1 MDWNLCWLM
10 FAAGVLID
18 TRDTHCAQ
26 HCSTN
31 DFATDCKQTQTGFK
45 RLENATT
52 VCLVLNLLLML
63 GWTRS
68 NPSITFSFSFSRYWI
83 CLESKLPLGR
93 YLSGLSILSSTLL
106 QSLHLTNSKYCEY
119 SLLIFFRLSLTCLSW
134 FFSFNDEHFSPI
146 FLEDMTVVQV
156 KIFPL
161 IDQEY
166 STYYGTAL

>member
-1 MDWNLCWLM
+1 M

-52 VCLVLNLLLML
+52 VCLVLNLLLVL

-106 QSLHLTNSKYCEY
+106 QSLHLTNPKYCEY
-119 SLLIFFRLSLTCLSW
+119 SLLIFFFSPFVDLPIMVFQFQRRTLFAYIFGGHYCCSCENL
-134 FFSFNDEHFSPI
+134 SFNRPRILNILRHG
-146 FLEDMTVVQV
+146 
-156 KIFPL
+156 PL
-161 IDQEY
+161 KFI
-166 STYYGTAL
+166 

>member
-1 MDWNLCWLM
+1 MDRNLCWLM

-52 VCLVLNLLLML
+52 VCLVLNLLLVL

-106 QSLHLTNSKYCEY
+106 QSLHLTNPKYCEY
-119 SLLIFFRLSLTCLSW
+119 SLLIFFFAFRWPAYHGFSVSTTNTFRLYFWRTWLLFKW
-134 FFSFNDEHFSPI
+134 KSF
-146 FLEDMTVVQV
+146 L
-156 KIFPL
+156 
-161 IDQEY
+161 
-166 STYYGTAL
+166 